1 MPFQVCYRVRA
12 TRRNSPT
19 EGEYVEMCE
28 RVWTI
33 NEMQVVKRW
42 NIVAIRSQIIH
53 RVMQNFYKSNREWRP
68 CKLHTPSSQASCD
81 CYFDYHR
88 QQESSGEV
96 LNVAIALVATQSFVT
111 SWLWLLLSLSQ
122 ATFLKNCLTFRMYS
136 LRESWPPQGELS

>member
-53 RVMQNFYKSNREWRP
+53 RVMQNFINQIANEGLVSYTPRRH
-68 CKLHTPSSQASCD
+68 KLVVT
-81 CYFDYHR
+81 
-88 QQESSGEV
+88 
-96 LNVAIALVATQSFVT
+96 AT
-111 SWLWLLLSLSQ
+111 
-122 ATFLKNCLTFRMYS
+122 LTITGNKKAVVKY
-136 LRESWPPQGELS
+136 LT